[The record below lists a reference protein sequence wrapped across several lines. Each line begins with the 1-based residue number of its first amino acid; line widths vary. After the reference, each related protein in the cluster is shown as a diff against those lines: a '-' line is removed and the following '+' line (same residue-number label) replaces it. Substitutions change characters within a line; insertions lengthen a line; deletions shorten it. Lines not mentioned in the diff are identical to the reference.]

1 MVNFPKVGL
10 ASYRINKDTC
20 YPKTTERLEGVR
32 R

>member
-10 ASYRINKDTC
+10 ASYRINKGTC
-20 YPKTTERLEGVR
+20 YPETTERLERVR